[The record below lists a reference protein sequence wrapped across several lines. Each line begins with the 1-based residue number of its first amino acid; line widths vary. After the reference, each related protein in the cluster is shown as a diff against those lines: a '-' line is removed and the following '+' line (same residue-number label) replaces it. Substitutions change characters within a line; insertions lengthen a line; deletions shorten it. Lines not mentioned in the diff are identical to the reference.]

1 MSPWGR
7 SWPGCIGVPSGANAS
22 CGPIPRRLASSSGGQ
37 SDDREPRCDRVLGGG
52 AATVGVPGPGRFPPG
67 AGEDRAAP
75 VVLPPLLRELEF
87 AKELRGL
94 LGTRGAEELP
104 PHVKARLERFLADL

>member
-1 MSPWGR
+1 MTESQ
-7 SWPGCIGVPSGANAS
+7 GVIACSEAVRQLWEYLDQAVS
-22 CGPIPRRLASSSGGQ
+22 HQEQEKIERHLSFCRRCCG
-37 SDDREPRCDRVLGGG
+37 
-52 AATVGVPGPGRFPPG
+52 
-67 AGEDRAAP
+67 
-75 VVLPPLLRELEF
+75 ELEF